1 MAIPTG
7 PDSVLNVTQT
17 SLPPQRSTGR
27 IRRVLAT
34 TYGGLPR
41 AFWVQWVG
49 VLVNRLGTFVEPF
62 LALYLSTARGLT
74 IAQTGMV
81 MVVYGAGS
89 LAGPLLGGLLADR
102 FDRRVALSGSLIA
115 SATAMLGLGAA
126 STPVTIAIAAFLVG
140 LTADLY
146 RPASGALVAD
156 LVPLAQRQRAYGLLF
171 WAINLGFSIAAVS
184 GGWIASHGF
193 SLLFAINAATCL
205 TFGALIFFLVKPSPP
220 QRKKGDEPS
229 VGYLTALRDPL
240 LVTLIGLTMVYS
252 TMYMQAYVTLPLTM
266 HGSGLSAAQ
275 YGAAI
280 AVNGVVIVLLQ
291 PFAARWL
298 ERFRPTVVMAFSGV
312 LVGVGMGL
320 TIFAHSHWAYAGTVV
335 VWTLGEIGMAG
346 FGQALIA
353 DLAPAAARGRYQAL
367 FTLGFS
373 SSMVLAPA
381 AGTTLLTTVG
391 PVGPWVGC
399 VVGGLVLLVGYL
411 LVTGP
416 VQRRR
421 EAMNGRTVTTSA

>member
-1 MAIPTG
+1 M
-7 PDSVLNVTQT
+7 TQT
-17 SLPPQRSTGR
+17 SSPPQAPTGR

-89 LAGPLLGGLLADR
+89 LAGPLLGGFLADR
-102 FDRRVALSGSLIA
+102 FDRRVALSGSLVA
-115 SATAMLGLGAA
+115 SAAALLGLGAA
-126 STPVTIAIAAFLVG
+126 STPVTIAVAAFLVG

-156 LVPLAQRQRAYGLLF
+156 IVPLALRPRAYGLLF

-184 GGWIASHGF
+184 GGWIAGHGF
-193 SLLFAINAATCL
+193 GLLFVINAVTCL
-205 TFGALIFFLVKPSPP
+205 TFGALIFFLVKPGVAA
-220 QRKKGDEPS
+220 KKKDDEPS

-240 LVTLIGLTMVYS
+240 LVTLVGLTMVYS

-266 HGSGLSAAQ
+266 HASGLTAAQ
-275 YGAAI
+275 YGSAV

-291 PFAARWL
+291 PFASRWL
-298 ERFRPTVVMAFSGV
+298 ERFRPTTVMAFSGL
-312 LVGVGMGL
+312 LVGTGLGL
-320 TIFAHSHWAYAGTVV
+320 TSFAHSHWAYAGTVA

-353 DLAPAAARGRYQAL
+353 DLAPPAARGRYQAL

-373 SSMVLAPA
+373 SSMILAPA
-381 AGTTLLTTVG
+381 AGTALLTTVG
-391 PVGPWVGC
+391 PAGPWVGC
-399 VVGGLVLLVGYL
+399 LAGGLVLLLGYL
-411 LVTGP
+411 AVTGP

-421 EAMNGRTVTTSA
+421 QAANGRTVTTSA